1 MGSIFTIF
9 TILRFYRTFI
19 IFSTRIISSSKPS
32 RVATFACDSIYT
44 GPHSTPQSPLTS
56 TSTIHNHRHIR
67 SLQVSFTLSLSL
79 TWCWWPDARHSLHC
93 RLQCRLQAAGREG
106 NVLFGG
112 GPEREEVTRCSRWG
126 GGRSTISRYRLYHRT
141 PVLPIYPLQVSN
153 SKADNSSL

>member
-9 TILRFYRTFI
+9 TILRFYRNFI

-93 RLQCRLQAAGREG
+93 RVSTAVQTAGCRERRKCFVRWWPREG
-106 NVLFGG
+106 GSHPVQHVRRRSKYDLTIPIIPPNASPPNL
-112 GPEREEVTRCSRWG
+112 PTPSLQLQSR
-126 GGRSTISRYRLYHRT
+126 
-141 PVLPIYPLQVSN
+141 
-153 SKADNSSL
+153 